1 MACLNGLVVLDWDG
15 GFVGNI
21 DCVETIVCGLLVE
34 GRGCVFADLSGKVA
48 GVTLSG
54 GKDAVYKFWVL
65 FNGVEENGR
74 TVCWWPVAGWASTSF
89 LFYSASTSSSITFS
103 VSSVSSS
110 SFHLVYQE

>member
-1 MACLNGLVVLDWDG
+1 MACLKRLVVLDWDG
-15 GFVGNI
+15 GLVGSI
-21 DCVETIVCGLLVE
+21 DCVKMIVCGLLVK

-89 LFYSASTSSSITFS
+89 LFNSASTSSSITFS
-103 VSSVSSS
+103 FSSVSSS